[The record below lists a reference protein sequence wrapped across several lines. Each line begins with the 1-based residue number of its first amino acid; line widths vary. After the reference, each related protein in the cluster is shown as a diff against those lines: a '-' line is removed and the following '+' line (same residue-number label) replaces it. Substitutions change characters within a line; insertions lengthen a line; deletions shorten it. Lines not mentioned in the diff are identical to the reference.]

1 MISVLAPAKINLFLR
16 VCGKDDRGYHHLD
29 SLIVFTEF
37 GDQLTLELASDD
49 ALSVKGEFSSVLG
62 DAALAGPGFN
72 RQTPD
77 NIGADNLVMRALDGY
92 RQVGGVIGGL
102 SITLEKNIPVGA
114 GLGGGSADAAA
125 LLRAVNALSSAP
137 LEAATLFK
145 LAASLGADVPVC
157 LAGGCQRIAGIGDVM
172 TPFTMPQTGA
182 ILLANPRIQLST
194 RDVFTHSGIR
204 YSGVAGS
211 LDGLDAAGLV
221 ALGND
226 LTPAALVL
234 VPQIRSCLEIMEAA
248 SGVKC
253 AAMSGSGASCFAL
266 FEQAS
271 DAKAA
276 AAQLE
281 TAGYWAI
288 ASQIYQ
294 VD

>member
-1 MISVLAPAKINLFLR
+1 
-16 VCGKDDRGYHHLD
+16 
-29 SLIVFTEF
+29 
-37 GDQLTLELASDD
+37 
-49 ALSVKGEFSSVLG
+49 
-62 DAALAGPGFN
+62 
-72 RQTPD
+72 
-77 NIGADNLVMRALDGY
+77 
-92 RQVGGVIGGL
+92 
-102 SITLEKNIPVGA
+102 LEKNIPVGA

-125 LLRAVNALSSAP
+125 LLRAVNALSRAP
-137 LEAATLFK
+137 LDSSVLYD

-157 LAGGCQRIAGIGDVM
+157 LAGGCQRIAGIGDSM

-182 ILLANPRIQLST
+182 ILLANPRIPLST
-194 RDVFTHSGIR
+194 KDVFTHFGGH
-204 YSGVAGS
+204 YSGFAGS

-226 LTPAALVL
+226 LTPAALAL